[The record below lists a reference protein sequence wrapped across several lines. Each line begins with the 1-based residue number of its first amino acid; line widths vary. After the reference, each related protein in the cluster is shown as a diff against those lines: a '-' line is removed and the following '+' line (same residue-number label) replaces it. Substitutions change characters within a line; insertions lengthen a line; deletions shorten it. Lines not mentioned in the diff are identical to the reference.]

1 MFKIAVLV
9 SGSGSNLQAIIDNI
23 NSGYLN
29 CSIEAVISDRKGCF
43 AVDRAKANNIK
54 THILDRKALGE
65 SLSDE
70 ILCLL
75 MGRVDIIVL
84 AGFLSILKGEI
95 LREFKYRI
103 INIHPSLI
111 PAFCGNRMHGIK
123 VHKSAIEYGVKFSGC
138 TVHYVDEGCDTGP
151 IILQS
156 IVEVHD
162 EDTPESLQKRI
173 LLEEHRILPRAIRYI
188 ESGNIKIE
196 GRRVIRGVKN
206 DKKSIDQCL

>member
-29 CSIEAVISDRKGCF
+29 CSIETVISDRKGCF
-43 AVDRAKANNIK
+43 AIDRAMDNNIK
-54 THILDRKALGE
+54 TYVLDRKALGE
-65 SLSDE
+65 MLSDE
-70 ILCLL
+70 ILCILK
-75 MGRVDIIVL
+75 GRVDIIVL

-95 LREFKYRI
+95 LREFKHRI

-111 PAFCGNRMHGIK
+111 PAFCGNGMHGIN
-123 VHKSAIEYGVKFSGC
+123 VHKSVIEYGVKFSGC
-138 TVHYVDEGCDTGP
+138 TVHFVDEGCDTGP

-156 IVEVHD
+156 VVEVHD
-162 EDTPESLQKRI
+162 EDTPESLRKRI

-196 GRRVIRGVKN
+196 GRRVIRGV
-206 DKKSIDQCL
+206 